1 MVERLLKFALIL
13 MLAYVTVVNIPILIG
28 HYDITIKAV
37 AAAIIAVTAA
47 LVAIVIKEPL
57 IEEEVTK

>member
-13 MLAYVTVVNIPILIG
+13 MLAYVTVVNIPIIIGRYDLI
-28 HYDITIKAV
+28 IKAV
-37 AAAIIAVTAA
+37 SVAIIAVTAA

-57 IEEEVTK
+57 TEEEVTK